1 MKYFLTEE
9 FIDELAKRV
18 AQKIAQKHYRNKL
31 FNETR
36 KPYTHVYE
44 SGCGNHDA
52 FPTSNNNRV
61 SCGSYVYDGG
71 CGSSNSFRQT
81 YNGGCGSNDSFR
93 QTYNGGC
100 GSSPRRTGGC

>member
-52 FPTSNNNRV
+52 FPTSKNNRV
-61 SCGSYVYDGG
+61 SCGSDIYDGGCGWGSRPTGG
-71 CGSSNSFRQT
+71 CGSSNSFRHT
-81 YNGGCGSNDSFR
+81 YNGGCGS
-93 QTYNGGC
+93 G
-100 GSSPRRTGGC
+100 PARTGGC